1 MNEKANVS
9 KELNARHRKI
19 LEGLLKLPENRECA
33 DCKAKGP
40 RWASVNLGIFICMQ
54 CSGIHRS
61 LGVHISKVRS
71 ATLDTWLPE
80 QVAFIQSMGNER
92 ANSYWE
98 ADLPPNYDRV
108 GIENFIRAKYEE
120 KRWVSKDGK
129 PQSPSSG
136 RDERSSLHWQRPA
149 ERSGHGHTS
158 SSENL
163 FEERKNFQVSNSKN
177 SAPATRISLPAPP
190 RAFEQVTAPAKP
202 QQVVE
207 KAEPM
212 AEATEAAK
220 KVADAATAVSPPKVD
235 FATDLFDLLSMD
247 GPTENGSEV
256 ASNDDNSWAAAAVAE
271 EVSTTGNTGPT
282 KAVQNDTPSVS
293 GIEDLFKDSP
303 SLATPSVLE
312 KPQKDVKNDIM
323 SLFEKSNM
331 VSPFAMHQQQLAIL
345 AQQQLLMAAAA
356 KSAGG
361 DPKEINQQQLA
372 ILAQQQQ
379 LLMAAAAKSAGG
391 DPKAMNQQQLA
402 ILAQQQQLLMATAAK
417 SAGGDQKLSGSIQQ
431 QGPNGISIP
440 AQNWPNIGYQ
450 IPGLMMPVAGQG
462 DLQKLKQTAD
472 IRLTHPGGSSVP
484 YPTSRME
491 APSHLKSTAVSS
503 FTLDNIEQATPA
515 NGGTNN
521 GVGKTQSSSSVSSG
535 TSTPAGKDY
544 DFSSLMQGMFS
555 KH

>member
-92 ANSYWE
+92 VNSYWE
-98 ADLPPNYDRV
+98 AELPPNYDRV

-120 KRWVSKDGK
+120 KRWVSKDGRT
-129 PQSPSSG
+129 QSPPSG
-136 RDERSSLHWQRPA
+136 LDERSSLHQRPD
-149 ERSGHGHTS
+149 ERSGHGRTR

-163 FEERKNFQVSNSKN
+163 SEEKKNSQVSSSRN
-177 SAPATRISLPAPP
+177 SAPATRISVPVPP
-190 RAFEQVTAPAKP
+190 RGPKQVTPARP

-207 KAEPM
+207 KAEPVVEVT
-212 AEATEAAK
+212 EATK
-220 KVADAATAVSPPKVD
+220 KVADAAPAVSAPKVD
-235 FATDLFDLLSMD
+235 FATDLFNLLSMD
-247 GPTENGSEV
+247 GPSENGSAA
-256 ASNDDNSWAAAAVAE
+256 ASNEDNGWAGVQSATVAE
-271 EVSTTGNTGPT
+271 ELSTPGKVVPT
-282 KAVQNDTPSVS
+282 KAVENKTQSNS
-293 GIEDLFKDSP
+293 GIEDLFKDLP
-303 SLATPSVLE
+303 SLATPSVSE

-331 VSPFAMHQQQLAIL
+331 VSPFAMHQQQLAML
-345 AQQQLLMAAAA
+345 AQQQQLVMAAAA

-361 DPKEINQQQLA
+361 NPKV
-372 ILAQQQQ
+372 
-379 LLMAAAAKSAGG
+379 
-391 DPKAMNQQQLA
+391 MNQQQLA
-402 ILAQQQQLLMATAAK
+402 MLIQQQQLLAAAAK
-417 SAGGDQKLSGSIQQ
+417 PVGGDLKLSGSIQQ
-431 QGPNGISIP
+431 QGPNGINIP
-440 AQNWPNIGYQ
+440 AQNWPNMGYQ

-462 DLQKLKQTAD
+462 DLQKLMQTGN
-472 IRLTHPGGSSVP
+472 IGMTHPGGSAVQ
-484 YPTSRME
+484 YP
-491 APSHLKSTAVSS
+491 ASS
-503 FTLDNIEQATPA
+503 FYDMGQATPA
-515 NGGTNN
+515 NGVKSSGAS
-521 GVGKTQSSSSVSSG
+521 KTQPAAPVSSG
-535 TSTPAGKDY
+535 GTKIQAGKDY
-544 DFSSLMQGMFS
+544 DFSSLTQGMFS